1 MEGTFELLGPLEL
14 LQLLSHAGQ
23 SGAFKVP
30 GGEVYLDEGRP
41 THAHY
46 KGKEGKE
53 GLFQIL
59 ALKEGKFR
67 YAKGEKV
74 PIQSLQGPLE
84 NYLLQAIQFIDTKLN
99 LSPFDQVELSDQNK
113 ATHLTLAPDDFQL
126 IKHLNKPISLIDLSS
141 ASGLS
146 MDKATSS
153 LSRLARVGLIQVTK
167 RTPRTVRLTVSIAPG
182 AGNTVRLDARLLHI
196 WRENYGSFDDIEIKA
211 GQRSLRIP
219 VEPMGNAGAR
229 LMVSADAV
237 FFYNLNVGQDVLVWP
252 AL

>member
-14 LQLLSHAGQ
+14 LQLLSYAGQ

-30 GGEVYLDEGRP
+30 GGEVYLQEGRP
-41 THAHY
+41 VHAQY

-53 GLFQIL
+53 GLFQLL

-67 YAKGEKV
+67 YVKGERA
-74 PIQSLQGPLE
+74 PQHSLEGTLE
-84 NYLLQAIQFIDTKLN
+84 SYLLQAIQFIDTKLS

-126 IKHLNKPISLIDLSS
+126 LKHLNKPISLIDLSS

-146 MDKATSS
+146 MDKATSI
-153 LSRLARVGLIQVTK
+153 LSRLARLGLIQITK
-167 RTPRTVRLTVSIAPG
+167 RTPRTVRLSVSIAPG
-182 AGNTVRLDARLLHI
+182 SGNGVRIDAQLLHI
-196 WRENYGSFDDIEIKA
+196 WRENYGPFEELELKA
-211 GQRSLRIP
+211 GQRSLRIA
-219 VEPMGNAGAR
+219 VEPLTGAGAR
-229 LMVSADAV
+229 LMISADAL
-237 FFYNLNVGQDVLVWP
+237 FFYNLNVGEEVLAWP